1 MKGLKSLTTTVGVV
15 TAEGVVLATDRR
27 VTSGFYVA
35 HKRARK
41 IWKIDDHIAA
51 TMSGGVADLQHL
63 LDVLTAEA
71 RAYRV
76 DMGKPVP
83 VRSIANMA
91 SLILFQARP
100 SVLIVHVIIG
110 GWDQEEGPVMY
121 MLDWLGSLT
130 KEPKFI
136 ATGSGSPYA
145 LGVLEAGYREDLSI
159 SDAVDLAI
167 RAVRAAA
174 SRDPGSG
181 EGVDVVAISR
191 EGYREIFSAEAKL
204 VVS

>member
-1 MKGLKSLTTTVGVV
+1 MKVLRSLTTTVGIV
-15 TAEGVVLATDRR
+15 TRDGVVLATDRR

-35 HKRARK
+35 HKRAKK

-51 TMSGGVADLQHL
+51 TMSGGVADIQHL

-71 RAYRV
+71 KAYRV
-76 DMGKPVP
+76 NMERPIP
-83 VRSIANMA
+83 VRSIANLA
-91 SLILFQARP
+91 SLILFQVRP
-100 SVLIVHVIIG
+100 SILIVHMIIG
-110 GWDQEEGPVMY
+110 GWDYEEGPVMY

-130 KEPKFI
+130 KEARFI

-145 LGVLEAGYREDLSI
+145 LGVLEAGYRDDMDLQE
-159 SDAVDLAI
+159 AVDLAI
-167 RAVRAAA
+167 RAVRAAT

-181 EGVDVVAISR
+181 EGIDVAVISKD
-191 EGYREIFSAEAKL
+191 GYREVFSAEAKL